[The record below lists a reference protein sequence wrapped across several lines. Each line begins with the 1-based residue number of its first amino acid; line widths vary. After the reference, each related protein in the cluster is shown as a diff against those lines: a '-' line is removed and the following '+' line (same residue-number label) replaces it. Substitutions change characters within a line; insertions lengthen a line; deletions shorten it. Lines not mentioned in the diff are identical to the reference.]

1 MRPLIDDEPTRGLI
15 QTTVRDIAIA
25 LSLRERA
32 TAFEASDLA
41 LLRSYLEPDIVFPAT
56 DDTPGRLLAESMR
69 RFNGSQALGLFG
81 GAARIGWTIA
91 HLASNTVAGD
101 MCARLDRLLAHALSD
116 GWIGEYDLC
125 SGLVGFG
132 IYALERGPAGHGLA
146 MRVLEHLERMATSDG
161 DAIAWHTA
169 PELLPLAHLDRAPD
183 GYWNLG
189 LAHGVPGVIA
199 MLSRFIAAGIE
210 VPRSR
215 ALLDGA
221 VRYLLAVPDPVGPHV
236 GRYPPWEPN
245 HKPVSTRLA
254 WCYGDLGVAA
264 ALLGAASRAKV
275 PAWHEGLA
283 LARACAAR
291 TLSQAHIHDASICH
305 GAAGIAHLFHRM
317 ARATGDE
324 QLYLAARAWI
334 VETLRM
340 RTNVGIGGYPRVYEA
355 GGELA
360 LDDDGSLLTGAVGV
374 ALVLHAAIS
383 EVEPRWDR
391 LLLVDLPAKP

>member
-1 MRPLIDDEPTRGLI
+1 MRPLIDDAPTRGLI
-15 QTTVRDIAIA
+15 QTTVRDIAAA
-25 LSLRERA
+25 LAQREHT
-32 TAFEASDLA
+32 TAFDVADLA
-41 LLRSYLEPDIVFPAT
+41 LLRSYLEPEIAFPGGESA
-56 DDTPGRLLAESMR
+56 GRLLAESMR
-69 RFNGSQALGLFG
+69 RFNGSQGLGLSG

-91 HLASNTVAGD
+91 HLASAEIAGD
-101 MCARLDRLLAHALSD
+101 MCARLDRLLAHALAD

-132 IYALERGPAGHGLA
+132 VYALERGAAGHRLA
-146 MRVLEHLERMATSDG
+146 MRVLDHLERTATGDG
-161 DAIAWHTA
+161 DGIAWHTA
-169 PELLPLAHLDRAPD
+169 PELLLPAHLERAPD

-189 LAHGVPGVIA
+189 LAHGIPGVIA
-199 MLSRFIAAGIE
+199 LLSRFIAAGIE
-210 VPRSR
+210 IPRSR

-221 VRYLLAVPDPVGPHV
+221 VRYLLAVPDPRGPDT
-236 GRYPPWEPN
+236 GRYPPWQPTTR
-245 HKPVSTRLA
+245 PASTRLA

-275 PAWHEGLA
+275 PVWREGLA
-283 LARACAAR
+283 LARTCAAR
-291 TLSQAHIHDASICH
+291 TLAQAHIHDASICH

-324 QLYLAARAWI
+324 QLYTAARAWI

-340 RTNVGIGGYPRVYEA
+340 RTDVGIGGFPRVFEA
-355 GGELA
+355 AGELE
-360 LDDDGSLLTGAVGV
+360 LDDDASLLTGAVGV

-391 LLLVDLPAKP
+391 LLLVDLPPKP